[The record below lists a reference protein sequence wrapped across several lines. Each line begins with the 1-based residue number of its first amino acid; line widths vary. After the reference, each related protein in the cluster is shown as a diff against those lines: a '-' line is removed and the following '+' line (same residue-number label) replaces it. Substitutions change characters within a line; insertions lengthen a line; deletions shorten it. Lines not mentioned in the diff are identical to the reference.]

1 AWRGAVVLGT
11 VAPLVRV
18 VPGGVFS
25 LDGLN
30 RYLRD
35 ARTHAGRSNDFGRL
49 RRRLLV
55 PATAL
60 DAGAIRVLGARLDE
74 RTPISRA
81 VAASAAV
88 PLLFEPGTVD
98 GVQYVDAT
106 GAKTAHA
113 PRGGERGA
121 RPVLRATPMR

>member
-1 AWRGAVVLGT
+1 LERYVRSVLT
-11 VAPLVRV
+11 Q
-18 VPGGVFS
+18 
-25 LDGLN
+25 
-30 RYLRD
+30 
-35 ARTHAGRSNDFGRL
+35 AGRTNDFRRL

-60 DAGAIRVLGARLDE
+60 DSGAIRVFGARLDE

-88 PLLFEPGTVD
+88 PLLFEPVTVD
-98 GVQYVDAT
+98 GVQHVDAT
-106 GAKTAHA
+106 AAKTAHA